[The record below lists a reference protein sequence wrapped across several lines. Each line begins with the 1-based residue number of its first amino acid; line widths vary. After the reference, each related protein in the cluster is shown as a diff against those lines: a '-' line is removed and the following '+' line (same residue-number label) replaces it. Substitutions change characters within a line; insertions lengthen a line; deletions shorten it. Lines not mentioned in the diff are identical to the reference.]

1 MRILLN
7 EKEYAEKIIQDGQLG
22 TDEFYSD
29 LFILIKY
36 LYSEGERKSGI
47 LKTLKLMSVDT
58 DKFYELICKYIS
70 RASSRKLVE
79 IDYVPITQNEIDK
92 IREVKNKS
100 KEKLLFTLLI
110 MAKYNNL
117 KSGRNQNNDWVN
129 LEEKEIFKLAR
140 VSCNKRDRDKM
151 IYELKE
157 DGYIKNSKK
166 ITSLNMQVLFVD
178 NESDPVLKITDMREL
193 GFQYEELLPNNKVRR
208 CINCG
213 KPYKLKRG
221 VKRVGLC
228 PLCDELRYANG
239 KLFKVKQCKICGAEF
254 VCPSGD
260 NRSYLCPE
268 HQKEMTKQKKAAVM
282 QKLRKNK

>member
-7 EKEYAEKIIQDGQLG
+7 EKEYADKIIQDGQLG

>member
-7 EKEYAEKIIQDGQLG
+7 EKEYAKKIIQDGQLG

-268 HQKEMTKQKKAAVM
+268 HQKEMTKQKKAAMM